1 MGRALSLAGFAFALT
16 LTPAL
21 TAAPAQAALNAC
33 NRTSYV
39 LYAAVAALKVPT
51 VAVQGWTRI
60 VPGACTPLLAGDLTA
75 DAYYLTARS
84 SRAHSGLPRA
94 WSGPT
99 LFCVKDKDFSLQQ
112 AFGAR
117 CPADGFELGFAQID
131 THHMRSLTT
140 TLRETPDQSSMPA
153 AERAGLRRL
162 VNDSG
167 VRVAANDKALE
178 GALQAFRRRVHLAAN
193 APNTA
198 LFDALETEALKSA
211 VPAGYTLCNDTKAD
225 FGAAI
230 GQKTGA
236 AFVSRGWWTV
246 AAGSCSHLI
255 TDPIGGQKIW
265 LRVER
270 GKGPPLVG
278 GPNGFCVTTIEF
290 DIQGR
295 ENCAKRGLTEAGF
308 AETNLSGASGFIAHV
323 AANGLVG
330 GR

>member
-1 MGRALSLAGFAFALT
+1 MGRARSRFAVALLLTGLFSLNVS
-16 LTPAL
+16 
-21 TAAPAQAALNAC
+21 PAQAGLNAC

-39 LYAAVAALKVPT
+39 LYAAVAALKTPNLILR
-51 VAVQGWTRI
+51 GWTRI
-60 VPGACTPLLAGDLTA
+60 LPGACTDVLHGDLSA
-75 DAYYLTARS
+75 EAYYLTARS
-84 SRAHSGLPRA
+84 SRAHSGVPRA

-99 LFCVKDKDFSLQQ
+99 AFCVKDKDFSLQLP
-112 AFGAR
+112 FGAR
-117 CPADGFELGFAQID
+117 CPADGFELGFAQLD
-131 THHMRSLTT
+131 THHMRAMTT
-140 TLRETPDQSSMPA
+140 TLRETPDQPSMSA

-162 VNDSG
+162 LSDSG
-167 VRVAANDKALE
+167 ARVIGDDKALDA
-178 GALQAFRRRVHLAAN
+178 ALQAFRRRVHLAAN

-198 LFDALETEALKSA
+198 LFDALETEAMKSA

-230 GQKTGA
+230 GQKTGS

-246 AAGSCSHLI
+246 ASGSCSHLI
-255 TDPIGGQKIW
+255 TDPIQGQKIW

-278 GPNGFCVTTIEF
+278 GTNGFCVTTIEF

-308 AETNLSGASGFIAHV
+308 AETNTKGAPGFIAHI
-323 AANGLVG
+323 AGNGLVET
-330 GR
+330 R